1 MGEVEKAHESFV
13 EVMEDV
19 VDEVADPKQFLT
31 QKCDKVHHPEC
42 WDLNM
47 PGLVSYAEVL
57 YASEYEE
64 DAEEDEDEDEDED
77 ESGSR
82 SDLQAKGKE
91 VIGMLENPATT
102 PSDLLLLRKEL
113 ELLEKEN

>member
-1 MGEVEKAHESFV
+1 
-13 EVMEDV
+13 MEDI
-19 VDEVADPKQFLT
+19 VDEV
-31 QKCDKVHHPEC
+31 
-42 WDLNM
+42 
-47 PGLVSYAEVL
+47 
-57 YASEYEE
+57 E
-64 DAEEDEDEDEDED
+64 DAFDGDDEDDDALSDNSRTSSNERSHSSHHHHRDDDEDDEEEDEDEDED

-113 ELLEKEN
+113 ELLEKENALLTVKEKAARLGVEV